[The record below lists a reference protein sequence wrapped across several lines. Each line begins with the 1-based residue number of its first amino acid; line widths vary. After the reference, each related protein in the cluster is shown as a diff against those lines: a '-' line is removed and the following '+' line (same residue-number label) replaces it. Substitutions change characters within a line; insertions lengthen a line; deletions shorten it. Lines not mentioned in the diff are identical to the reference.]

1 MTHSLHTLCSPY
13 LSLTAARGAGRTG
26 ERAWAS
32 SSACARVRTGGRG
45 PVRTEGGTDGAG
57 GPAMGRL
64 STCAAAG
71 VADMATSA
79 AAMAAAN
86 MGCMNEELLTN
97 QGRARAQPGEASV
110 VRRLEVGMYWN
121 APVEQGLRRFVPA
134 QRSEEH
140 PSELQ
145 SLM

>member
-1 MTHSLHTLCSPY
+1 
-13 LSLTAARGAGRTG
+13 
-26 ERAWAS
+26 
-32 SSACARVRTGGRG
+32 
-45 PVRTEGGTDGAG
+45 
-57 GPAMGRL
+57 MGRL

-110 VRRLEVGMYWN
+110 VRRLEVGMYWT
-121 APVEQGLRRFVPA
+121 
-134 QRSEEH
+134 RSEEH
-140 PSELQ
+140 TSELQ
-145 SLM
+145 SLMRISYAVFCLQKKKHIINKNTLELHT

>member
-1 MTHSLHTLCSPY
+1 MIRRPPISTRTATLFPY
-13 LSLTAARGAGRTG
+13 TTLFRS
-26 ERAWAS
+26 
-32 SSACARVRTGGRG
+32 
-45 PVRTEGGTDGAG
+45 

-110 VRRLEVGMYWN
+110 VRRLEVGMYWT
-121 APVEQGLRRFVPA
+121 APVEIGRASCRERVCQYV
-134 QRSEEH
+134 
-140 PSELQ
+140 
-145 SLM
+145 